1 MENNILEKLHNCE
14 IEILDEVVRICEDN
28 ELDYFLIG
36 GTLLGAVRH
45 KGFIPWDDDL
55 DIGMPRKDYNKLL
68 KIASKE
74 LKNKFLLDCH
84 LTNKNYYL
92 PFAKVRNKN
101 TIFES
106 QNMKKYIG
114 EKGIWIDIFPLDNAS
129 KQESIKQNIQVK
141 LCKQINQIILKRNG
155 FADNIG
161 KTIIGYY
168 LTRGMNNTKLLE
180 LQQNLMQINKKESSE
195 FFINIGSNYNFVKQ
209 TIPKEKYY
217 PITKLEFEKKLYN
230 VPRDYDYVLK
240 RIFNNYM
247 QLPSEEKRI
256 THNPIRIKFEN
267 EQEIVFEEG
276 EK

>member
-1 MENNILEKLHNCE
+1 MENNILKKLHNCE
-14 IEILDEVVRICEDN
+14 VEILDEVVRICEN
-28 ELDYFLIG
+28 NKLNYFLIG

-55 DIGMPRKDYNKLL
+55 DIGMPRKDYNKFL

-106 QNMKKYIG
+106 HNMEKYIG
-114 EKGIWIDIFPLDNAS
+114 EKGIWIDVFPLDNAS
-129 KQESIKQNIQVK
+129 KQQSMKQNIQAK
-141 LCKQINQIILKRNG
+141 LCKIINPIILKRGG
-155 FADNIG
+155 FVDNIG
-161 KTIIGYY
+161 KNIVLYY
-168 LTRGMNNTKLLE
+168 LTMGINNTKLLE
-180 LQQNLMQINKKESSE
+180 LQQNIMQINKKENSE
-195 FFINIGSNYNFVKQ
+195 FFINLGSNYNFVKQ

-217 PITKLEFEKKLYN
+217 PITKLKFEKKLYN

-247 QLPSEEKRI
+247 QLPPKEKRI
-256 THNPIRIKFEN
+256 NHNPLRLKFEN
-267 EQEIVFEEG
+267 EQEIIFEE
-276 EK
+276 